1 MALSDQ
7 QTAALLQTMQQAVQI
22 LQAGAG
28 AGDSAA
34 PEADGMAA
42 DPSMMGGDADD
53 LDPSMGDDA
62 EMMDDPTMTGM
73 DGGMDGGMPEPGL
86 HDRVEQLETHTGL
99 KKAATAGLSLEERL
113 DQLESIHL
121 GQEYEG
127 EVADRIEQLEG
138 TPRLSKALAKAAQAS
153 ADAPEQIDLKELI
166 NAAVAQGRAAGLA
179 EAQALQKQ
187 ASPTEVPALGELRS
201 VSNRKAQ
208 PALQKAADDDEDI
221 VDLSTIGVT
230 GSLLAMYE
238 MGRNSLGDWS
248 DDESA

>member
-53 LDPSMGDDA
+53 LDPSMGDDT

-73 DGGMDGGMPEPGL
+73 DGGMDDGMPEPGL

-99 KKAATAGLSLEERL
+99 KKAATAGLSLEDRL
-113 DQLESIHL
+113 CQLEMIHL
-121 GQEYEG
+121 GEEYEG
-127 EVADRIEQLEG
+127 EEIDRIEQLEG

-153 ADAPEQIDLKELI
+153 APEQIDLKELI

-201 VSNRKAQ
+201 VSSRKAQ